1 VKKRKLNLKGRL
13 LQKRLKLLFK
23 LLILAVF
30 ALILVSLS
38 FNTLVKLPMNSG
50 KPVDAILVLG
60 GSIRREMYAATL
72 ASQSPDLPI
81 IISQGS
87 KDPCIWRIFQ
97 QELAPD
103 KKVWLE
109 KCANSTFENFFFS
122 VPLLHDWG
130 VHKVKIITSGTHLP
144 RAKLLAQ
151 IHLGAQGMAV
161 EVEVVK
167 EWGVPG
173 NRESTLKT
181 QLDVARSLIW
191 AVLSQV
197 IHPSCF
203 NVTPLDEVNLSA
215 WEKEGFT
222 CEHQG
227 GISPNH

>member
-1 VKKRKLNLKGRL
+1 MKKRKLNLKGRL
-13 LQKRLKLLFK
+13 FQKRLKRLFK
-23 LLILAVF
+23 TLILAGLV
-30 ALILVSLS
+30 LILVSLL
-38 FNTLVKLPMNSG
+38 FNTLVKLPINSS

-60 GSIRREMYAATL
+60 GSIQREMYAATL

-87 KDPCIWRIFQ
+87 KEPCIWQIFQ
-97 QELAPD
+97 RQLAPN

-109 KCANSTFENFFFS
+109 KCANSTFENFVFS
-122 VPLLHDWG
+122 VPLLHRWG
-130 VHKVKIITSGTHLP
+130 VHKVKVITSGTHLP
-144 RAKLLAQ
+144 RAKWLAQ

-161 EVEVVK
+161 EIEIVK

-191 AVLSQV
+191 AVLSQIV
-197 IHPSCF
+197 HPPCF
-203 NVTPLDEVNLSA
+203 NLIPLNEVNLSA
-215 WEKEGFT
+215 WEQEGFV

-227 GISPNH
+227 GV